1 MARVEQARKNIKYST
16 IAYIL
21 KITLQFVV
29 RLVFVKSLP
38 IEYLGINGLLSNF
51 LSMLSLAE
59 LGVGPAIIYS
69 LYQPLAKKDTATIK
83 ALIALFKKA
92 EVIFSTFLKEI
103 TTFLFSFNA
112 FFNISNTLSPSS
124 GNVQL
129 PCPTILKIL
138 TFSFLIF

>member
-83 ALIALFKKA
+83 ALIALFKKSLYCYWS
-92 EVIFSTFLKEI
+92 VYYWYWY
-103 TTFLFSFNA
+103 
-112 FFNISNTLSPSS
+112 
-124 GNVQL
+124 L
-129 PCPTILKIL
+129 PVAMAGLVY
-138 TFSFLIF
+138 

>member
-69 LYQPLAKKDTATIK
+69 LYQPLAKKDTANCI
-83 ALIALFKKA
+83 
-92 EVIFSTFLKEI
+92 V
-103 TTFLFSFNA
+103 
-112 FFNISNTLSPSS
+112 
-124 GNVQL
+124 
-129 PCPTILKIL
+129 
-138 TFSFLIF
+138 